1 MVRTACPHLVVAV
14 VVAVF
19 CPTLAARGWAQSLP
33 APAPPAFTSPSQVI
47 SGNPFGLLIDL
58 VNAEY
63 ERRAGRAVTVGAG
76 ASRADWGAPTG
87 RPYVNGDIFGRYYPG
102 GQVFAGRSFGV
113 KAGMTQ
119 VPGSGRICFGV
130 GVDVN
135 QTWMLN
141 PHFAFSTG
149 FGLKRLIGMD
159 TMEGARII
167 PTLRINVGVGF

>member
-1 MVRTACPHLVVAV
+1 MIRIACPHLLVAV
-14 VVAVF
+14 AAF
-19 CPTLAARGWAQSLP
+19 CPTLAAAQGWAQSSP
-33 APAPPAFTSPSQVI
+33 APAPPASASPSQVI
-47 SGNPFGLLIDL
+47 SGNPFGLVIDL

-76 ASRADWGAPTG
+76 ASRGSWGASTG
-87 RPYVNGDIFGRYYPG
+87 RPYVNGDIFVRYYPG
-102 GQVFAGRSFGV
+102 GQVFGGRSFGV

-119 VPGSGRICFGV
+119 FPGSGGTYFGV

-149 FGLKRLIGMD
+149 FGLKRLFGID
-159 TMEGARII
+159 AMEGPTVI

>member
-1 MVRTACPHLVVAV
+1 MVRTACPHMIVAVAV
-14 VVAVF
+14 VVL
-19 CPTLAARGWAQSLP
+19 CPMLAAPGWPQSLP
-33 APAPPAFTSPSQVI
+33 SPAPPASTSPSQVI
-47 SGNPFGLLIDL
+47 SGNPFGLVIDL

-63 ERRAGRAVTVGAG
+63 ERRAGRTVTVGAG
-76 ASRADWGAPTG
+76 ASRGSWGAPTG
-87 RPYVNGDIFGRYYPG
+87 RAYVNGDIFVRYYPG
-102 GQVFAGRSFGV
+102 GQVFAGRSFGI

-119 VPGSGRICFGV
+119 FPGSGRAYLGV

-149 FGLKRLIGMD
+149 FGLKRLFGIAA
-159 TMEGARII
+159 MEGPRII